1 MQYVLVNKYDE
12 IVTSVDLESE
22 VGISGATTYFQ
33 GVKKMPD
40 RKSFQSLWKV
50 MTRDE
55 YDNKFEAS
63 NRKPSSLG
71 YNWWEEDKS
80 ETDDALSGKDG
91 LG

>member
-12 IVTSVDLESE
+12 IITSVNLESE

-40 RKSFQSLWKV
+40 REAFSRLWKV

-55 YDNKFEAS
+55 YDNQFNVT
-63 NRKPSSLG
+63 NRNPSSQG
-71 YNWWEEDKS
+71 YNWWEEDKV

-91 LG
+91 